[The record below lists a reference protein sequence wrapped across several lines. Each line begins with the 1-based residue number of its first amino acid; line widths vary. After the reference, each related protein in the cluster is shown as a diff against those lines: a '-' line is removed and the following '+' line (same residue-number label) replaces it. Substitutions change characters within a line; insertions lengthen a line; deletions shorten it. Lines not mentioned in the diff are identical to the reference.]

1 MVCRAVALVIL
12 AVSLGAVCIA
22 QMSPMGQNGQY
33 QGPSGP
39 TNWNS
44 SMRNSSSISGAVYT
58 SDNHPLGNARVELR
72 DGKTGM
78 VVSSSYTGAGGQ
90 FEFSQI
96 PQGSYQIVASSGSTQ
111 AEERVELT
119 SISTSVS
126 LRMPTGSPVANDGN
140 GSKTVSVAQYRVP
153 ETAREELKKAREAT
167 LKNRTDEAQQHIAKA
182 LETAPNYA
190 DALTLRAILKLDA
203 KDSDGAVAD
212 LQNAIQSDGSYAM
225 AYMVLGS
232 AFNNQLK
239 WDDAI
244 RSLQRGETL
253 APDAWQVYFEM
264 GRAYAGKGDYES
276 AVRVLD
282 RAQKLAPQEYP
293 LIRLIRAHSLMG
305 LNRYSD
311 AVGELEAYLAKA
323 PAGPDAEQA
332 QRMLEK
338 AKESMSAAQ
347 K

>member
-1 MVCRAVALVIL
+1 MVSRAVALVVL
-12 AVSLGAVCIA
+12 VVSLAAVCIA
-22 QMSPMGQNGQY
+22 QMSPMGQNGTY

-39 TNWNS
+39 TNWNTS
-44 SMRNSSSISGAVYT
+44 IRSSSSISGSVLS
-58 SDNHPLGNARVELR
+58 SDNRPVGNVRVELR
-72 DGKTGM
+72 DGRTGTI
-78 VVSSSYTGAGGQ
+78 VSSSYTGTGGQ

-96 PQGSYQIVASSGSTQ
+96 PQGSYEIVAFSGTQQ
-111 AEERVELT
+111 AEERVELS
-119 SISTSVS
+119 SISTSVN
-126 LRMPTGSPVANDGN
+126 LRLPAGNPVANDGN
-140 GSKTVSVAQYRVP
+140 GRQSVSVAQYRVP
-153 ETAREELKKAREAT
+153 EAAREELKKAREAT
-167 LKNRTDEAQQHIAKA
+167 LKNRIDEAQQHIQKA

-232 AFNNQLK
+232 AFNNQMK
-239 WDDAI
+239 FDDAI
-244 RSLQRGETL
+244 RSLQRGESL
-253 APDAWQVYFEM
+253 APDAWQIYFEM
-264 GRAYAGKGDYES
+264 GRAYAGKADYES
-276 AVRVLD
+276 AVRALD
-282 RAQKLAPQEYP
+282 RAQHLAPQEYP

-305 LNRYSD
+305 LTRYGD
-311 AVGELEAYLAKA
+311 AIAELQAYLAKA
-323 PAGPDAEQA
+323 PTGPDAEQA